1 MYFITKTQ
9 YEREN
14 YATFYI
20 FRLKRSCVSVY
31 HQKFREKDKEINC
44 KTITK
49 KRHLEIWI
57 SILNVPIAVSD
68 GDPCLP
74 TDARSVK
81 EPPKYYMTD
90 HNLKLK
96 QISIF

>member
-14 YATFYI
+14 YAIFYI

-81 EPPKYYMTD
+81 DPPKYYMTG

-96 QISIF
+96 QIRIF

>member
-9 YEREN
+9 YESEN
-14 YATFYI
+14 YAIFYI

-31 HQKFREKDKEINC
+31 HQKSREKDKEINC

-74 TDARSVK
+74 TDAGV
-81 EPPKYYMTD
+81 
-90 HNLKLK
+90 
-96 QISIF
+96 